1 MKNNNLSPLTLSLS
15 IVAIGL
21 SIFSLYKVGG
31 FDFMKS
37 KTEVK
42 VESVG
47 TETQKPKDDFTK
59 QVYAVI
65 DAYVAEKQSEGQEP
79 PQPTGPV
86 DVNLDDDAIKGD
98 KDAPVTILEFTDYQC
113 PYCERYFTEA
123 YGQIMKNY
131 VDTGKVKYVVRD
143 FPLPFHENAL
153 PAANSAECLREQTDD
168 ETFFKYHDLLF
179 QNQSTLSVENYKKWA
194 TDFKVDQAK
203 FDSCVDENK
212 FKDEIEADLAEGQ
225 SYGVQ
230 GTPAFFI
237 NGMPLSGAQPYAA
250 FEAAIDQALIDAE
263 KK

>member
-65 DAYVAEKQSEGQEP
+65 DAYVAEKQSE
-79 PQPTGPV
+79 
-86 DVNLDDDAIKGD
+86 GD